1 MKQKDIKITQKNVD
15 KFFNEIHADVLI
27 DSIKMPLN
35 ENYKEGYHKSC

>member
-1 MKQKDIKITQKNVD
+1 MKLKDIKIIQKNVD